1 MGKIREESIS
11 FESTGPSNVMMMTA
25 GGGGGG
31 GGRLAEGRLTFLYQ
45 MILFPQKAAY
55 EPS

>member
-25 GGGGGG
+25 GEGGGEGG
-31 GGRLAEGRLTFLYQ
+31 LTFLYQ